1 MIFYFRDWDKRQMTI
16 FSRYLTPVSLN
27 LFQDTRTHLFS
38 VSVYLSRP
46 QHWDGVDTSNPSSWN
61 ATTDSS
67 HVVNTMAVDG
77 LVTDGARPSA
87 AMMVTYSR
95 GIFQSQHKEA
105 SFFSMTTSS
114 DGNISA
120 LLALRVGIRRSPE
133 NSPHKGQWHGALM
146 FSLICAWTKGWVN
159 NREAGDLR
167 RHRTHYDVSV
177 MGLQLPMCR
186 QGFFAY
192 TLHRHWVRHF
202 TNMALTHWGWLT
214 LKCVTNL
221 VRHWCG

>member
-67 HVVNTMAVDG
+67 HVVNTMAVDS
-77 LVTDGARPSA
+77 LATDGARPSA

-95 GIFQSQHKEA
+95 GIFQSQHSA
-105 SFFSMTTSS
+105 FFSMTTST
-114 DGNISA
+114 DGNIF
-120 LLALRVGIRRSPE
+120 RVTGPSCG
-133 NSPHKGQWHGALM
+133 NSPVTGEFPSQRPVTRSFDV
-146 FSLICAWTKGWVN
+146 FS
-159 NREAGDLR
+159 DLCLNKR
-167 RHRTHYDVSV
+167 LSKQSWSRWFETPSHS
-177 MGLQLPMCR
+177 LWR
-186 QGFFAY
+186 QCNGSS
-192 TLHRHWVRHF
+192 TSNV
-202 TNMALTHWGWLT
+202 
-214 LKCVTNL
+214 
-221 VRHWCG
+221 